1 MLTLKTF
8 KEALMKLGSEHT
20 LTIGTVTYK
29 LRVSRMLLLCSWE
42 CTSGVTGRT
51 MYSNS
56 SSLEEVASYMRHVT
70 NQLIPDGEQHISH
83 NDAIARIRGLIPD
96 KIEQKAS

>member
-8 KEALMKLGSEHT
+8 KKELMELGSEHT
-20 LTIGTVTYK
+20 LTIGTVTYR

-42 CTSGVTGRT
+42 CTNGTTGRT
-51 MYSNS
+51 MYSNA
-56 SSLEEVASYMRHVT
+56 SSLEEFASYIRHVT
-70 NQLIPDGEQHISH
+70 NQLLPDGEQYISH

>member
-1 MLTLKTF
+1 MLTLKIF
-8 KEALMKLGSEHT
+8 KEKLMELGSEHT

-42 CTSGVTGRT
+42 CTNGTTGRT

-56 SSLEEVASYMRHVT
+56 SSLEQVASYIRHVT

-83 NDAIARIRGLIPD
+83 NDVLARIRGLIPD